1 MEIDRIE
8 LADCGSPEK
17 IIAEIMRQVP
27 DMPIPVPI
35 EDLAAGVGITDIHRL
50 ETASFE
56 GGLVTQPER
65 ASGVILVNSNGSAQ
79 RQRFTI
85 GHELGHYLIIA
96 HQPARA
102 GQFTCSKTDMTIREA
117 DRGDRA
123 RRMEMEAN
131 RFSAGML
138 MPLVQFKPEMR
149 NLGAPALEHVFTLAE
164 RYNMS
169 KEATALHY
177 ALHQDAVCAIIVSKD
192 GVVRR
197 IYKPNRFPFIDVN
210 IGAPYPSTSLA
221 ARLGQGRQS
230 DWDDVSAGV
239 WLNVV
244 AGERA
249 RSLQEQAFRLTGG
262 WMMTLLIDPGEDD
275 EDDDAG
281 GGGIPDAYEV
291 WENPR
296 FPSRRKR
303 R

>member
-35 EDLAAGVGITDIHRL
+35 EELAEAVGITDIHRL

-65 ASGVILVNSNGSAQ
+65 ASGVILVNSKGSVQ

-102 GQFTCSKTDMTIREA
+102 GQFTCSKADMAIREA
-117 DRGDRA
+117 DRDNRA
-123 RRMEMEAN
+123 RRMELEAN

-138 MPLVQFKPEMR
+138 MPLAHFKPDMR
-149 NLGAPALEHVFTLAE
+149 NLGTPALEHVFTLAT

-169 KEATALHY
+169 KEATALQY
-177 ALHQDAVCAIIVSKD
+177 VQYNDAVCAVIISKD
-192 GVVRR
+192 DVVRR
-197 IYKPNRFPFIDVN
+197 IYKPSRFPFIDVR
-210 IGAPYPSTSLA
+210 IGTRLPTPSLT
-221 ARLGQGRQS
+221 ARLSNGQQS

-239 WLNVV
+239 WL
-244 AGERA
+244 ALSTKGPHP
-249 RSLQEQAFRLTGG
+249 SLQEQAYRLHNG
-262 WMMTLLIDPGEDD
+262 WMMTLLIHTDQDEEEDGE
-275 EDDDAG
+275 
-281 GGGIPDAYEV
+281 GGIPDAFDV

-296 FPSRRKR
+296 FPSRSR
-303 R
+303 RR

>member
-35 EDLAAGVGITDIHRL
+35 EELAAAVGITDIHRL

-65 ASGVILVNSNGSAQ
+65 ANGVILVNSNATAQ

-102 GQFTCSKTDMTIREA
+102 GQFTCSKADMAIREA
-117 DRGDRA
+117 DRDNRA

-131 RFSAGML
+131 RFSAGIL
-138 MPLVQFKPEMR
+138 MPLARFKPDIR
-149 NLGAPALEHVFTLAE
+149 NLGTPALEHVFALAA

-177 ALHQDAVCAIIVSKD
+177 VLHHDAVCAVIVSKD
-192 GVVRR
+192 DVVRR
-197 IYKPNRFPFIDVN
+197 IYKPGRFPFIDVR
-210 IGAPYPSTSLA
+210 IGTRLPTPSLA
-221 ARLGQGRQS
+221 ARLAPGRHS
-230 DWDDVSAGV
+230 DWDDVNAGV
-239 WLNVV
+239 WL
-244 AGERA
+244 ALASEDRHP
-249 RSLQEQAFRLTGG
+249 SLQEQAYRLHGG
-262 WMMTLLIDPGEDD
+262 WMMTLLVHTDQGDEEDD
-275 EDDDAG
+275 E
-281 GGGIPDAYEV
+281 GGIPDAYDV
-291 WENPR
+291 WEKPR
-296 FPSRRKR
+296 FPSRSR
-303 R
+303 RR

>member
-35 EDLAAGVGITDIHRL
+35 EDLAAAVGITDIHPL

-65 ASGVILVNSNGSAQ
+65 ASGVILVNSNGSKQ

-96 HQPARA
+96 HQPART
-102 GQFTCSKTDMTIREA
+102 GQFTCSKADMAIREA
-117 DRGDRA
+117 GQDRA

-138 MPLVQFKPEMR
+138 MPLVRFKPDMR
-149 NLGAPALEHVFTLAE
+149 DLGAPSLEHVFTLAE
-164 RYNMS
+164 RYDMS

-177 ALHQDAVCAIIVSKD
+177 VLNQDAVCAVVISKD
-192 GVVRR
+192 EIVKR
-197 IYKPNRFPFIDVN
+197 IYKPRRFPFIDVR
-210 IGAPYPSTSLA
+210 IGTCLPATSLGARLAA
-221 ARLGQGRQS
+221 ARQT
-230 DWDDVSAGV
+230 DWDDVGSGV
-239 WLNVV
+239 WLS
-244 AGERA
+244 AELGSRYL
-249 RSLQEQAFRLTGG
+249 SLQEQAYRLHGG
-262 WMMTLLIDPGEDD
+262 WLMTLLIHPGDEDED
-275 EDDDAG
+275 EDDNG
-281 GGGIPDAYEV
+281 GLRDTFDV
-291 WENPR
+291 WENPS
-296 FPSRRKR
+296 FPSGKR
-303 R
+303 RRR